1 MNAKCSALLVA
12 MAATF
17 LFTSC
22 SGPKNRGGGGG
33 GNGEATL
40 SVTLAAVPLT
50 PPPGTSILS
59 FVVTINSVSLTPS
72 AGGSDVAIG
81 LNSGSYA
88 VDLTRLQSDSAFLG
102 VASANVPS
110 GTYNKLTVGIT
121 GVVVTYCT
129 VTSGTPGCK
138 SGSVAQFTT
147 GAGAPTTSNF
157 SLTLAGNQQAALRVQ
172 INFNNALT
180 VNSGTQAVTKVDLTA
195 ANVVTTLALPP
206 AASSLSSGQL
216 DFIED
221 VTGIVTAASSSSVT
235 VQTATRG
242 TLTSSISSSTIGG
255 TSCVIPTMTSCSS
268 PAVGQVASFDAA
280 LNADGS
286 SSMLLYDPISSTSVD
301 LIEGIDTNL
310 NASSTQFQIVTNEIV
325 RASSGSLIGSL
336 NLGDIVN
343 VTLNNPRPF
352 VIDSQ
357 GLPESG
363 NFLGL
368 TSATDILPGQTVALH
383 VTNFTAKSGS
393 SPASATVDIVV
404 LRFTR
409 VAGSVSG
416 PAGLTFNI
424 GSLPPFFGQNGSNQV
439 QLSSGTHTTN
449 IDGYTSVNNIATGD
463 NVSIRALFFGTG
475 SVPTFSAA
483 KVRKN

>member
-1 MNAKCSALLVA
+1 MNSKRNAVLVA
-12 MAATF
+12 IAAIF
-17 LFTSC
+17 LLGSC
-22 SGPKNRGGGGG
+22 SGAKNGGNNGGG
-33 GNGEATL
+33 GNGDATL

-59 FVVTINSVSLTPS
+59 LVVAVNGLSLTPS
-72 AGGSDVAIG
+72 GGGSDIPIA
-81 LNSGSYA
+81 LNTGSYV

-102 VASANVPS
+102 IASAKIPP
-110 GTYNKLTVGIT
+110 GTYNVLNVSLSAT
-121 GVVVTYCT
+121 VTYCT
-129 VTSGTPGCK
+129 VTSGTPGCNA
-138 SGSVAQFTT
+138 GSIAQINKIGT
-147 GAGAPTTSNF
+147 PMTSNF
-157 SLTLAGNQQAALRVQ
+157 SMNFSANQKAALRVQ
-172 INFNNALT
+172 VNFNNILT

-206 AASSLSSGQL
+206 AASSLLSGQL

-221 VTGIVTAASSSSVT
+221 VTGIVTATSSASVT

-242 TLTSSISSSTIGG
+242 TLTSSISNSTIAG

-268 PAVGQVASFDAA
+268 PAIGQVASFDAA
-280 LNADGS
+280 LNPDGS

-325 RASSGSLIGSL
+325 RAPSGSLIGSL
-336 NLGDIVN
+336 NLGDTVN

-352 VIDSQ
+352 VIDGQ

-368 TSATDILPGQTVALH
+368 SSATDILPGQTVALH
-383 VTNFTAKSGS
+383 VTNFTPKSGN

-475 SVPTFSAA
+475 SVPAFSAA

>member
-1 MNAKCSALLVA
+1 MNSKRNAVLVA
-12 MAATF
+12 IAAIF
-17 LFTSC
+17 LFSSC
-22 SGPKNRGGGGG
+22 SGVKNGGNNGGGGHG
-33 GNGEATL
+33 DATL

-59 FVVTINSVSLTPS
+59 FVVAVNGLSLTPS
-72 AGGSDVAIG
+72 GGGSDIPIA
-81 LNSGSYA
+81 LNTGSYIA
-88 VDLTRLQSDSAFLG
+88 DLTRLQSDSAFLG
-102 VASANVPS
+102 IASANIPP
-110 GTYNKLTVGIT
+110 GTYNVLNMSLSAT
-121 GVVVTYCT
+121 VTYCT
-129 VTSGTPGCK
+129 ATSGTPGCNA
-138 SGSVAQFTT
+138 GSIVQINKIGT
-147 GAGAPTTSNF
+147 PMTSNF
-157 SLTLAGNQQAALRVQ
+157 SMSFSANQKAALRVQ
-172 INFNNALT
+172 VNFNNTLT
-180 VNSGTQAVTKVDLTA
+180 VNSATQAVTKVDLTA

-206 AASSLSSGQL
+206 AASSLLSGQL

-221 VTGIVTAASSSSVT
+221 VMGIVTAASSSSVT

-242 TLTSSISSSTIGG
+242 TLTSSISGSTISG

-336 NLGDIVN
+336 NLGDTVN
-343 VTLNNPRPF
+343 VTLNNPQPF
-352 VIDSQ
+352 VIDAQ

-383 VTNFTAKSGS
+383 VTNFTAKSGN

-409 VAGSVSG
+409 VAGSVAG

-424 GSLPPFFGQNGSNQV
+424 ASLAPFFGQNGSNQV

-475 SVPTFSAA
+475 SVPAFSAA

>member
-1 MNAKCSALLVA
+1 MNSKRNAVLVA
-12 MAATF
+12 VAAIF
-17 LFTSC
+17 LLSSC
-22 SGPKNRGGGGG
+22 SGAKNGGNDGGG
-33 GNGEATL
+33 GNGDATL

-59 FVVTINSVSLTPS
+59 FVVAVNGLSLTPS
-72 AGGSDVAIG
+72 GGGSDIPIA
-81 LNSGSYA
+81 LNTGSYV

-102 VASANVPS
+102 IASAKIPP
-110 GTYNKLTVGIT
+110 GTYNVLNVSLSAT
-121 GVVVTYCT
+121 VTYCT
-129 VTSGTPGCK
+129 VTSGTPGCNA
-138 SGSVAQFTT
+138 GSIAQINKIGT
-147 GAGAPTTSNF
+147 PMTSNF
-157 SLTLAGNQQAALRVQ
+157 SMNFSANQKAALRVQ
-172 INFNNALT
+172 VNFNNILT

-206 AASSLSSGQL
+206 AASSLLSGQL

-221 VTGIVTAASSSSVT
+221 VTGIVTATSSSSVT

-242 TLTSSISSSTIGG
+242 TLTSSISNNTIAG

-268 PAVGQVASFDAA
+268 PAIGQVASFDAA
-280 LNADGS
+280 LNPDGS

-325 RASSGSLIGSL
+325 RAPSGSLIGSL
-336 NLGDIVN
+336 NLGDTVN

-352 VIDSQ
+352 VIDGQ

-368 TSATDILPGQTVALH
+368 SSATDILPGQTVALH
-383 VTNFTAKSGS
+383 VTNFTAKSGN

-463 NVSIRALFFGTG
+463 NVSIRALFFGIG
-475 SVPTFSAA
+475 SVPAFSAA

>member
-1 MNAKCSALLVA
+1 MNSKRNAVLVA
-12 MAATF
+12 IAAIF
-17 LFTSC
+17 LLSSC
-22 SGPKNRGGGGG
+22 SGAKNGGNNGGG
-33 GNGEATL
+33 GNGDATL

-59 FVVTINSVSLTPS
+59 FVVAVNGLSLTPS
-72 AGGSDVAIG
+72 GGGSDIPIA
-81 LNSGSYA
+81 LNTGSYV

-102 VASANVPS
+102 IASAKIPP
-110 GTYNKLTVGIT
+110 GTYNVLNVSLSAT
-121 GVVVTYCT
+121 VTYCT
-129 VTSGTPGCK
+129 VTSGTPGCNA
-138 SGSVAQFTT
+138 GSIAQINKIGT
-147 GAGAPTTSNF
+147 PMTSNF
-157 SLTLAGNQQAALRVQ
+157 SMNFSANQKAALRVQ
-172 INFNNALT
+172 VNFNNILT

-206 AASSLSSGQL
+206 AASSLLSGQL

-221 VTGIVTAASSSSVT
+221 VTGIVTATSSSSVT

-242 TLTSSISSSTIGG
+242 TLTSSISNNTIAG

-268 PAVGQVASFDAA
+268 PAIGQVASFDAA
-280 LNADGS
+280 LNPDGS

-310 NASSTQFQIVTNEIV
+310 NASATQFQIVTNEIV
-325 RASSGSLIGSL
+325 RAPSGSLIGSL
-336 NLGDIVN
+336 NLGDTVN

-352 VIDSQ
+352 VIDGQ

-368 TSATDILPGQTVALH
+368 SSATDILPGQTVALH
-383 VTNFTAKSGS
+383 VTNFTAKSGN

-463 NVSIRALFFGTG
+463 NVSIRALFFGVG
-475 SVPTFSAA
+475 SVPAFSAA